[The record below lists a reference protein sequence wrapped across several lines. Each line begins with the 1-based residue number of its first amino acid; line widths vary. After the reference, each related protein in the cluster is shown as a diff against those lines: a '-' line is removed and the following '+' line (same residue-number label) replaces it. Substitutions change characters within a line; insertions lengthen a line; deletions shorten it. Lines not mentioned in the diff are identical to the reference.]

1 MPCTTVFFSFP
12 RLLTLIDW
20 VESVWAGLLED
31 LAVVVAAFVA
41 STALGAAYA
50 VSRRRVEVSRPVKQ
64 VVVLHPSDLPEQVDT
79 RFSKIVLEA
88 EKRVKMFEERVLRVV
103 EGEDDDGAEA

>member
-1 MPCTTVFFSFP
+1 M
-12 RLLTLIDW
+12 
-20 VESVWAGLLED
+20 LED

-50 VSRRRVEVSRPVKQ
+50 VSRRMEVSRPVKQ
-64 VVVLHPSDLPEQVDT
+64 VVVLQPSDLPEQVDT